1 MATNIKIGVLWDTAQ
16 CSLIYIEHPHD
27 EGSKLLKKFSQ
38 YVPDYIMLHSIIQLS
53 TMATVTRFLHFSQ
66 SLNVNAGIVL

>member
-16 CSLIYIEHPHD
+16 CSLIYIEHQ
-27 EGSKLLKKFSQ
+27 GSKLLKKFSK

-53 TMATVTRFLHFSQ
+53 TMSTVTRFLHFSQ